1 MGVILFAMSGKNK
14 NSEKRTEINENVNS
28 EINQETG
35 AERNEKIIQHMAS
48 ILMDRLIRTTEELK
62 DYKEFMDTY
71 INNPFYFTSIGG
83 IINFKEELKE
93 GFKMPYFISRLVFG
107 NDIIVKAIEVKG
119 SDIIIYYHNSET
131 ETSDLD
137 RYIVNL
143 DWQRIP
149 IKDLF
154 MLLFI
159 LYNMPMDNASGFAL
173 QLQWFKDYIRQERD
187 MVIKVLKN
195 NGIEIEH

>member
-1 MGVILFAMSGKNK
+1 MGKEKNTVQ
-14 NSEKRTEINENVNS
+14 EK
-28 EINQETG
+28 NQEIG
-35 AERNEKIIQHMAS
+35 KERNEEIIQHMAS
-48 ILMDRLIRTTEELK
+48 VLMDSLIRTTQELK

-71 INNPFYFTSIGG
+71 INNPFYFTSIGS

-119 SDIIIYYHNSET
+119 SDIIIYYYNSGI

-137 RYIVNL
+137 TYVINL
-143 DWQRIP
+143 DWQRLP
-149 IKDLF
+149 TKDLF

-159 LYNMPMDNASGFAL
+159 LYNMPMSNASGFTS

>member
-1 MGVILFAMSGKNK
+1 MSGKNK

-35 AERNEKIIQHMAS
+35 AERNEKMAS
-48 ILMDRLIRTTEELK
+48 VIMDSLIRTTEELK

-71 INNPFYFTSIGG
+71 IDNPFYFTSIGG

-93 GFKMPYFISRLVFG
+93 GFQLPYFISRLVFG
-107 NDIIVKAIEVKG
+107 NDIVVKAIEVTG
-119 SDIIIYYHNSET
+119 SDIIIYYHNSGI
-131 ETSDLD
+131 ETSILD
-137 RYIVNL
+137 RYIINL
-143 DWQRIP
+143 DWQRLP

-154 MLLFI
+154 MLIFI
-159 LYNMPMDNASGFAL
+159 LYNMPMNNASGFTL
-173 QLQWFKDYIRQERD
+173 HLQWFKDYIRQERD